1 MGHAQVNHIYLTKR
15 NFISRPYPKTVPQI
29 KLHMCIAGC
38 IPDCQWN
45 AQVNLIERA
54 MASSDMHNLMSDD

>member
-1 MGHAQVNHIYLTKR
+1 MCAEEGDAYAGGSRRLGGADSPEYRDSMGH
-15 NFISRPYPKTVPQI
+15 
-29 KLHMCIAGC
+29 
-38 IPDCQWN
+38 